1 MILRGLERM
10 NNYKSTWSSI
20 VAPACL
26 ACVAAILLLW
36 GLGKTYL
43 WQDEAATA
51 VLAQRMLRFGR
62 PLAYDGVNLVTIDY
76 FAAEDAKSAEQ
87 RSQNAQAD
95 IDYYVRRGD
104 YKPDTTWKW
113 HPWGQFLVAAL
124 GLKLFGATTLGARLL
139 FALAGVATVLLFYRF
154 VLANLLDP
162 KLAVLA
168 SLFLLSNGYWILHSR
183 QCRYYSL
190 SSLFLV
196 LTLSGYARWQRGGR
210 WGVIAFVLAAW
221 CWFQVDYGTVWPVFG
236 VLFLDALIAQRQKF
250 WKPLA
255 VGAILAGTLAPFA
268 YYYELWGRRSIQAG
282 TWAERFE
289 RNIFDV
295 NEYVVPLVVLG
306 IAGYLWFS
314 RRKTLQAFE
323 SRLIGV
329 SCAIIGVFFL
339 WIPAVAP
346 AAFLRYTIILAPV
359 GCLIVAWVLI
369 RLSDSFGRYPV
380 WIGAAI
386 FIVTPWLS
394 LPLRVL
400 HPASLR
406 HAHVVRPEL
415 KTLATSVFGNEPD
428 PNRVVIDWLKQNSAP
443 SDEILINYED
453 VPLMFYLPNPVRGG
467 IGAFRAEDDSRRPPD
482 FIVLRKSVDFVY
494 WPAFER
500 ELRRYQWDPVNLHA
514 PDIACGICPD
524 PVQRYDAAHAPSIFV
539 ARRKKESAISQ
550 P

>member
-26 ACVAAILLLW
+26 TCVAATLLLW
-36 GLGKTYL
+36 GLGTTYL

-154 VLANLLDP
+154 VLANLQDP

-210 WGVIAFVLAAW
+210 WGAIAFVLAAW

-236 VLFLDALIAQRQKF
+236 VLFLDALIAQRQMF

-255 VGAILAGTLAPFA
+255 VGASLCGNTCSFC
-268 YYYELWGRRSIQAG
+268 
-282 TWAERFE
+282 
-289 RNIFDV
+289 
-295 NEYVVPLVVLG
+295 VL
-306 IAGYLWFS
+306 
-314 RRKTLQAFE
+314 
-323 SRLIGV
+323 
-329 SCAIIGVFFL
+329 
-339 WIPAVAP
+339 
-346 AAFLRYTIILAPV
+346 LRIM
-359 GCLIVAWVLI
+359 
-369 RLSDSFGRYPV
+369 
-380 WIGAAI
+380 GAALDSGRN
-386 FIVTPWLS
+386 VD
-394 LPLRVL
+394 R
-400 HPASLR
+400 
-406 HAHVVRPEL
+406 
-415 KTLATSVFGNEPD
+415 TL
-428 PNRVVIDWLKQNSAP
+428 
-443 SDEILINYED
+443 
-453 VPLMFYLPNPVRGG
+453 
-467 IGAFRAEDDSRRPPD
+467 
-482 FIVLRKSVDFVY
+482 
-494 WPAFER
+494 
-500 ELRRYQWDPVNLHA
+500 
-514 PDIACGICPD
+514 
-524 PVQRYDAAHAPSIFV
+524 
-539 ARRKKESAISQ
+539 
-550 P
+550 